1 MDLSTISSEEL
12 TRLCVEAGES
22 EAWTEFVRRF
32 QKPIALTVLRISRI
46 WGLACLTTVDDLV
59 QDTYLRLCA
68 DGCRLLRDFR
78 TGTEGANSLTALV
91 RVVASNVAHDYFRNK
106 TAQKRGG
113 IQTAGGQE
121 LPDEAFLSDLWTGAQ
136 DIERTVQ
143 LREIDRVLSD
153 APDAAI
159 STRERLIFRLYFQQ
173 GLTAAA
179 IATLPGTDLS
189 TKGVESA
196 IFRVSRYL
204 RLRLNPQRNCGEDSR
219 NLPEGRVDRIPIKEE
234 GAR

>member
-1 MDLSTISSEEL
+1 MDLSAISSEEL
-12 TRLCVEAGES
+12 TRLCVDAGES

-46 WGLACLTTVDDLV
+46 WGLACIATVDDLV

-68 DGCRLLRDFR
+68 DGCRLLRDFK
-78 TGTEGANSLTALV
+78 TGAEGANSLTALV

-113 IQTAGGQE
+113 TASGQE
-121 LPDEAFLSDLWTGAQ
+121 LPDEALLSDLWCGAH

-143 LREIDRVLSD
+143 LREIDRVLRAASD
-153 APDAAI
+153 ATVAA
-159 STRERLIFRLYFQQ
+159 REKLIFRLYFQQ

-179 IATLPGTDLS
+179 IAGLPGIDLS

-204 RLRLNPQRNCGEDSR
+204 RLRLNPESTCSADSR
-219 NLPEGRVDRIPIKEE
+219 GLPEGQIGRIPIKKE
-234 GAR
+234 GAC

>member
-1 MDLSTISSEEL
+1 MDLSAISSEEL
-12 TRLCVEAGES
+12 TRLCVDAGES

-46 WGLACLTTVDDLV
+46 WGLAYLGTVDDLV

-68 DGCRLLRDFR
+68 DRCRLLRDFR
-78 TGTEGANSLTALV
+78 TGAEGANSLTALV
-91 RVVASNVAHDYFRNK
+91 KVVASNVAHDYFRNK

-113 IQTAGGQE
+113 VQTAGGQE
-121 LPDEAFLSDLWTGAQ
+121 LPDEALLSDLWSGAQ

-143 LREIDRVLSD
+143 LREIERVLSD
-153 APDAAI
+153 APDATI
-159 STRERLIFRLYFQQ
+159 SARERMIFRLYFQQ
-173 GLTAAA
+173 GLTAAS
-179 IATLPGTDLS
+179 IAGLPGIDLS

-204 RLRLNPQRNCGEDSR
+204 RQRLNPGRNDSENSR
-219 NLPEGRVDRIPIKEE
+219 KLPEGQVDRIPIKEE
-234 GAR
+234 GA